1 MLDKTLLDDRL
12 KDTHEPVAELAITMP
27 RLIALA
33 TADQPTIPQRYVG
46 KPRDM
51 VTAIWMGRE
60 IGLAPMESIMS
71 IYLVNGAAALSGKV
85 MSALIHRA
93 GHIIKVTSEVDGA
106 EVVCCRWH
114 APSGELVEVGTVTFT
129 AEDAKRAGLTPKS
142 KPTYG
147 QYPQMMLTWRA
158 VSFAARLYY
167 ADVISGLGYV
177 PEEIGVDV
185 QDYETLPDEVVD
197 AEIVQP
203 LSDDTMAALPVEEED
218 DDGEEEEF
226 VYSGADVIL
235 DTQPYGDRGDR

>member
-1 MLDKTLLDDRL
+1 MLDETQAKDKS
-12 KDTHEPVAELAITMP
+12 KDTNEPVAELAITMP

-33 TADQPTIPQRYVG
+33 NAAQPTIPERYVG

-93 GHIIKVTSEVDGA
+93 GHIIKVTSKVDGA
-106 EVVCCRWH
+106 EVVCFRWH
-114 APSGELVEVGTVTFT
+114 RPSGELVEVGTVTFT
-129 AEDAKRAGLTPKS
+129 EEDAKRAGLTPAS

-147 QYPQMMLTWRA
+147 MYPQMMLTWRA
-158 VSFAARLYY
+158 ISFAARLYY

-197 AEIVQP
+197 AEIIQP
-203 LSDDTMAALPVEEED
+203 LSDDTMTALPVKGED
-218 DDGEEEEF
+218 DDDDDEEKPSDYLAAHPVPWE
-226 VYSGADVIL
+226 AK
-235 DTQPYGDRGDR
+235 

>member
-106 EVVCCRWH
+106 EVVCYRWH
-114 APSGELVEVGTVTFT
+114 APSGELVEVGTVSFT

-185 QDYETLPDEVVD
+185 EDETLPAAVVD
-197 AEIVQP
+197 AEIIQP
-203 LSDDTMAALPVEEED
+203 LEGEVMESLDDA
-218 DDGEEEEF
+218 
-226 VYSGADVIL
+226 IL

>member
-1 MLDKTLLDDRL
+1 MDETQAVEDKS
-12 KDTHEPVAELAITMP
+12 KNEPVADLAITMP

-33 TADQPTIPQRYVG
+33 TASQPTIPERYVG

-93 GHIIKVTSEVDGA
+93 GHIIKVTSKVDGA
-106 EVVCCRWH
+106 EVVCFRWH
-114 APSGELVEVGTVTFT
+114 RPSGELVEVGTVTFT
-129 AEDAKRAGLTPKS
+129 EEDARRAGLTPAS

-147 QYPQMMLTWRA
+147 MYPQMMLTWRA
-158 VSFAARLYY
+158 ISFAARLYY

-203 LSDDTMAALPVEEED
+203 LSEDTTAALPVGDSED
-218 DDGEEEEF
+218 EGEEQSD
-226 VYSGADVIL
+226 YGGLAAPSYRKMYGTHGSNL
-235 DTQPYGDRGDR
+235 DE